1 MLKERNRTKEK
12 KEADRFELGM
22 KFKNLSKNSES
33 NEGIEIF
40 VRFDA
45 VFIFI
50 LCCIARSLVD
60 IDFISVFYVNYV
72 DYRILSIFIEII

>member
-22 KFKNLSKNSES
+22 KFKNLSKNNES

-60 IDFISVFYVNYV
+60 IDFIRVFCMY
-72 DYRILSIFIEII
+72 

>member
-1 MLKERNRTKEK
+1 
-12 KEADRFELGM
+12 M

-40 VRFDA
+40 VGFDA
-45 VFIFI
+45 VLIFI

-60 IDFISVFYVNYV
+60 IDFIRVFCVSNV
-72 DYRILSIFIEII
+72 DYRILSMFIEII